1 LDSGCVSAEERD
13 ALAKRV
19 QAQKEAEA
27 AQAATD
33 QAVAPPEPK
42 KESGNSLAAALDG
55 YKSMQILARKL
66 DRRRES
72 VEKAKKRVAEREQ
85 ELDKAKQELQKAK
98 EFLDE
103 RELEEAAV
111 SRDYLQMELA
121 VKASPSSLLDGNPE
135 AQAMDATG
143 LVAFKVFADGLA
155 AGEARDPPAFP
166 EALQLVFRKYVA
178 VFGYDKCMGTVPP
191 VKSEAPTGATV
202 SGPQLTVEPGLG
214 PAVPCTDGGGAAAGS
229 QPVPPLG
236 GEGTKTSSP
245 ATPPLRPESKK
256 QKIREDTL
264 EAGTCGRATLPPAA
278 GGVGLGRGL
287 FGTAP
292 VLTAARLADLPG
304 GRETK
309 TRSRSRSRE
318 SSHASSGSAPL
329 PTELRGGE
337 KPEHPDTIEV
347 VAD

>member
-1 LDSGCVSAEERD
+1 VSAEERD

-27 AQAATD
+27 AQAALAKEAT
-33 QAVAPPEPK
+33 PPDPK
-42 KESGNSLAAALDG
+42 KEAGNSLAAALDG
-55 YKSMQILARKL
+55 YKSMQILAKKL

-85 ELDKAKQELQKAK
+85 ELEKAKQELEKAK
-98 EFLDE
+98 EFLEE

-111 SRDYLQMELA
+111 SREYLQMELA

-178 VFGYDKCMGTVPP
+178 VFGYEKCMGTPP
-191 VKSEAPTGATV
+191 PTKNEAPTGPTA
-202 SGPQLTVEPGLG
+202 SGPQLTVETELG
-214 PAVPCTDGGGAAAGS
+214 SAVPVLAGGGAAAGL
-229 QPVPPLG
+229 QPVPPKG
-236 GEGTKTSSP
+236 GEGTKSSSP

-256 QKIREDTL
+256 QKIREDDSGDD
-264 EAGTCGRATLPPAA
+264 GTGGLPALPPPA

-304 GRETK
+304 GREAN

-318 SSHASSGSAPL
+318 SSHASSESAPL

-337 KPEHPDTIEV
+337 QPEHPDTIEV

>member
-1 LDSGCVSAEERD
+1 
-13 ALAKRV
+13 
-19 QAQKEAEA
+19 
-27 AQAATD
+27 
-33 QAVAPPEPK
+33 
-42 KESGNSLAAALDG
+42 
-55 YKSMQILARKL
+55 MQILARKL

-72 VEKAKKRVAEREQ
+72 VEKAKKRVAERER
-85 ELDKAKQELQKAK
+85 ELDKAQQELEKAK
-98 EFLDE
+98 VFLEE

-111 SRDYLQMELA
+111 SREYLQMELA

-155 AGEARDPPAFP
+155 VGEARDPPAFP

-178 VFGYDKCMGTVPP
+178 VFGYEKCMGTVPP
-191 VKSEAPTGATV
+191 TKNEAPTGSTA

-214 PAVPCTDGGGAAAGS
+214 SAMLCLDGGGAAAGL
-229 QPVPPLG
+229 QPVPPKG

-256 QKIREDTL
+256 QKISEGDNG
-264 EAGTCGRATLPPAA
+264 EAGNSGRATLPPAT

-329 PTELRGGE
+329 PTELRGEE